1 MCIEHRL
8 NEKSIQS
15 IIDASPD
22 PNKLNTL
29 ILDLFKEYRGF
40 VLESKIWVSI
50 PEYALK
56 YGISEKTVYRAI
68 EDQIITEENG
78 GLAIGSSRPRARK
91 KIHLFFD
98 ITQKRLNF
106 PF

>member
-1 MCIEHRL
+1 MSIEHRL
-8 NEKSIQS
+8 SEKTIQS

-22 PNKLNTL
+22 PDKLNTL
-29 ILDLFKEYRGF
+29 ILDLFKGYQSF
-40 VLESKIWVSI
+40 VLERKIWVSI

-78 GLAIGSSRPRARK
+78 GLAIGSSKPRARK

-98 ITQKRLNF
+98 IAQKCVNF